1 MNEHLPF
8 LLLCEHFFCKSCIE
22 SYFTDENGI
31 ISCPE
36 DGQVANSINEL
47 KILKNLI
54 IGDSKQKNNNVDNSI
69 DEISNTKTY
78 VNLLINEGELLWSS

>member
-1 MNEHLPF
+1 MNDHLPF

-22 SYFTDENGI
+22 SFFTDENGM

-36 DGQVANSINEL
+36 DGQVANSISEL

-54 IGDSKQKNNNVDNSI
+54 IGDGKQKNNIVDNST
-69 DEISNTKTY
+69 DEILITKTN
-78 VNLLINEGELLWSS
+78 VQFL